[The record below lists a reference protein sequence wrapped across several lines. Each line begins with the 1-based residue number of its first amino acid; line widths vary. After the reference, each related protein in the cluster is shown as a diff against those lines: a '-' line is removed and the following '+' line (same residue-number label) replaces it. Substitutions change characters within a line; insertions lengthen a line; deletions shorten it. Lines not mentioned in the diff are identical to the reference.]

1 MEFYNDKDVISQ
13 IEWLKDHIGA
23 DHIKNITIE
32 ENTDPT
38 SPDFGRTK
46 ITMFMENGEYYEG
59 SFTSALIK
67 SVDSHQEGDEVV
79 LEFHLATGET
89 ITARCKV
96 IVHATASWDS
106 LEGDPKSSVSLT
118 EWMNTKTETTDFT
131 NEVTAR
137 VQGDEKNASAITA
150 LDKTLSGEIQALD
163 TNLSNKIAEMDT
175 EIAKKENTANK
186 VSEWQETPDDDH
198 YPSEKLTHDA
208 IGTLT
213 SRINESRTS
222 HTTVETGVEQM
233 RVFFDNPD
241 AENVV
246 KGYTLI
252 FLKVDK
258 YFENS
263 TATYYNAK
271 IKLSSNRGI
280 EIDAAD
286 WNTHFKS
293 YNGVNYIAEFNAE
306 GGWYL
311 KREDG
316 QPIGTD
322 RLSVTLMIQGKE
334 RRLS

>member
-1 MEFYNDKDVISQ
+1 MSRISELEFYNDKDVITQ

-32 ENTDPT
+32 ENTDPA
-38 SPDFGRTK
+38 SPDFGKTK

-150 LDKTLSGEIQALD
+150 LDR
-163 TNLSNKIAEMDT
+163 NLSDKIAEIGT
-175 EIAKKENTANK
+175 EVAKKENVDNK
-186 VSEWQETPDDDH
+186 VSEWQETPDDEH

-208 IGTLT
+208 INTLT

-241 AENVV
+241 SKNVV
-246 KGYTLI
+246 KGYVFI
-252 FLKVDK
+252 VLKVDK

-271 IKLSSNRGI
+271 MKLSSNRGL

-293 YNGVNYIAEFNAE
+293 YNGVSYIAEFNAE

>member
-1 MEFYNDKDVISQ
+1 MSRISEMEFYNDKDVITQ

-32 ENTDPT
+32 ENTDPA
-38 SPDFGRTK
+38 SPDFGKTK

-163 TNLSNKIAEMDT
+163 RNLSDKIAEIGT
-175 EIAKKENTANK
+175 EVAKKESLTNK
-186 VSEWQETPDDDH
+186 VTQWSETPGDTK
-198 YPSEKLTHDA
+198 YPSEKLVFDSFFKQHSDEITPTQPPELIISSIKQYGNPTVNTVDISFEKVA
-208 IGTLT
+208 ALSNTYVG
-213 SRINESRTS
+213 
-222 HTTVETGVEQM
+222 HTDFKPIVQVNTAVISVLGGQMGGYITTNGDIYIWSTVP
-233 RVFFDNPD
+233 NP
-241 AENVV
+241 
-246 KGYTLI
+246 
-252 FLKVDK
+252 
-258 YFENS
+258 
-263 TATYYNAK
+263 
-271 IKLSSNRGI
+271 
-280 EIDAAD
+280 
-286 WNTHFKS
+286 
-293 YNGVNYIAEFNAE
+293 AE
-306 GGWYL
+306 GSFSGVV
-311 KREDG
+311 
-316 QPIGTD
+316 
-322 RLSVTLMIQGKE
+322 VTYTV
-334 RRLS
+334 RRD